1 MSKKTVPFNKQGIS
15 KLPDNK
21 PAVYKIQTSGGTNTY
36 TGIAKRGRV
45 QDRVAEHL
53 PGGKDAIPGAKI
65 QIEQVSSIADARAK
79 ESRVIARSKPK
90 HNKQGK

>member
-1 MSKKTVPFNKQGIS
+1 MTIKTVRFNPKGIS

-21 PAVYKIQTSGGTNTY
+21 PVVYKITSEGGKNNY
-36 TGIAKRGRV
+36 TGIAGRGRV

-53 PGGKDAIPGAKI
+53 PSSKDPVPGSKVQIKQMPSIDAAKAL
-65 QIEQVSSIADARAK
+65 EARI
-79 ESRVIARSKPK
+79 IARSKPP